1 MEEGRPWKPS
11 STGNF
16 SKLRLPADW
25 KEQAVTMAL
34 MRPQPPQH
42 AKVTD
47 IEQVLRPLMHR
58 VGLNHSL
65 LSTRAEAALP
75 SRMAW

>member
-1 MEEGRPWKPS
+1 
-11 STGNF
+11 
-16 SKLRLPADW
+16 
-25 KEQAVTMAL
+25 MAL

-58 VGLNHSL
+58 VDLNHSL

>member
-1 MEEGRPWKPS
+1 
-11 STGNF
+11 
-16 SKLRLPADW
+16 
-25 KEQAVTMAL
+25 MAL
-34 MRPQPPQH
+34 MRPQPPQLH
-42 AKVTD
+42 RQVTD

-65 LSTRAEAALP
+65 LSTTAEAALP